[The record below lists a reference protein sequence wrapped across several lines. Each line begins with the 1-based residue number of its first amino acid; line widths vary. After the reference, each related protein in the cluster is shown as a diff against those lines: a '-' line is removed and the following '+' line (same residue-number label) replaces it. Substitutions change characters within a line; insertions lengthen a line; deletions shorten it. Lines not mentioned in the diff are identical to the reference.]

1 MTTALEKVRTLVLGN
16 LHDLLDATID
26 LNSMGA
32 IRQHIRDLEAAKE
45 KIADQAAIAK
55 GRVASLQREI
65 ADLEIKSKTTDENV
79 DLLLN
84 DTDPTNDHLAEAL
97 EARLISYEEALTQK
111 REELVAQSEA
121 ANALADATAR
131 LTAKHQE
138 MLANLRRLESVE
150 QTRLAAIAKGVLPC
164 AEEMLWGSWKFD
176 WRFASA
182 DKYTSMLS
190 ISSTSN
196 SCVLLKPAAASIGP
210 CAYRQAACGLNPDS
224 RRWYR
229 SPMSFTIL
237 PRSARPV

>member
-138 MLANLRRLESVE
+138 MLANLRRLESME
-150 QTRLAAIAKGVLPC
+150 QTSRAKQTAAEAIMQASRAGSVDASVDNVERRMKERSVVSDARFQRALGEMADAVDTGIVEEQAKQRIA
-164 AEEMLWGSWKFD
+164 A
-176 WRFASA
+176 
-182 DKYTSMLS
+182 
-190 ISSTSN
+190 
-196 SCVLLKPAAASIGP
+196 
-210 CAYRQAACGLNPDS
+210 
-224 RRWYR
+224 RR
-229 SPMSFTIL
+229 
-237 PRSARPV
+237 AK